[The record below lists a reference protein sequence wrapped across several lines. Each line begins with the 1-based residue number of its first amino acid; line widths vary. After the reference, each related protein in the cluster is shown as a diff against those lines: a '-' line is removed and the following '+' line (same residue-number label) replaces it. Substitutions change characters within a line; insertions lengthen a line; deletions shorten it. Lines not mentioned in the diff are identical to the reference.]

1 MRPIKRAIILC
12 WIMLVACFAI
22 KLFGGNW
29 FEVVC
34 TNEHFLKL
42 CDFVENNI
50 FLYNLISYF
59 VYLIPQTIIIL
70 SISNNPRPS
79 KIYCLIV
86 SLVLSII
93 WAIYFISPTTKSIL
107 EFVFMALSPVFC
119 NFYKNDINKKLFLK
133 SIARGILGLL
143 LVTSFQLISFFT
155 RNLEINIYNNSI
167 LVTSIMLLDY
177 YIMICL
183 FYLYVKINKG
193 RGKE

>member
-50 FLYNLISYF
+50 FLYNFISYF

-70 SISNNPRPS
+70 AISNRPTPS
-79 KIYCLIV
+79 KTYCFVVLI
-86 SLVLSII
+86 SLSII

-107 EFVFMALSPVFC
+107 EFVFMVLSPVLG
-119 NFYKNDINKKLFLK
+119 NFSKNNINKKLLLR
-133 SIARGILGLL
+133 SIARGILGLF

-183 FYLYVKINKG
+183 FYLYVKINKE